1 MFLNG
6 ETFAKNFLHG
16 ETCFSYEK
24 HLFKGRR
31 PDKLML
37 DLYTGFRNEQN

>member
-37 DLYTGFRNEQN
+37 YGNYRILAKLR